1 MSEDPKGGGSPPG
14 DVIKPAGSNAAP
26 ATSIDVDIDGKQKS
40 FTADDVKNLVS
51 QQASATQK
59 TQDVA
64 SIIALAERHKI
75 PVAELAPQ
83 IDGLF
88 GRVTELMDKGILDDE
103 GQLIERTPSAPAP
116 VIPDNNTNFGFS
128 PEPSPSPIAGSG
140 PEQAAQAALESLK
153 SDVKEMKEGYKKME
167 SSTAMLLEGRVK
179 GKILEANP
187 EFSDRDA
194 AHVLNKAQGDTS
206 KTLEQ
211 HIEAHKTTKTDYE
224 TSQREKFAKEFGI
237 DLPTFNENRLH
248 EQDAKGG
255 GFGGFFKGKKFSFK
269 KGGEDTVNPRKAME
283 EALKANIGG

>member
-1 MSEDPKGGGSPPG
+1 MSEDPKGGGSTDG
-14 DVIKPAGSNAAP
+14 GNKPDGSNAAP

-103 GQLIERTPSAPAP
+103 GQLIERTPSNPAP
-116 VIPDNNTNFGFS
+116 VIPDNTNFGFS
-128 PEPSPSPIAGSG
+128 PEPSLSPIVGGGA
-140 PEQAAQAALESLK
+140 EQAANAALESLK
-153 SDVKEMKEGYKKME
+153 GEMKEMKEGYKKME
-167 SSTAMLLEGRVK
+167 NSTAMLLEGRIK

-211 HIEAHKTTKTDYE
+211 HIETHKTTKTDYE

-237 DLPTFNENRLH
+237 DLPTFNENRLK

-255 GFGGFFKGKKFSFK
+255 GIGGFFKGKKFSFK
-269 KGGEDTVNPRKAME
+269 KGGEDTVDPRKAME
-283 EALKANIGG
+283 EALKAKIGG